1 MALRPLAAKDE
12 TLLVGQ
18 VLALPPQLWFKGNV
32 GVGLADLLLG
42 SPPSGTM
49 LAVAHC
55 FGLDPIQCV
64 WYPAGS
70 LFAHPLEAPPICS
83 TTLSHTLWNSD
94 TKIQ

>member
-1 MALRPLAAKDE
+1 MDIIGVYHGGHMALRPLAAEDE
-12 TLLVGQ
+12 PLLVGQ

-42 SPPSGTM
+42 GPPSGTM

-64 WYPAGS
+64 VMGNKS
-70 LFAHPLEAPPICS
+70 ES
-83 TTLSHTLWNSD
+83 TDDEKHKASYAD
-94 TKIQ
+94 EQ